1 MSSKTTKANN
11 TTKANKFNEIFESAN
26 RLRTVRN
33 APNPFLVVR
42 RSDGRLVEREKTTD
56 GQSVAREQEVHES

>member
-1 MSSKTTKANN
+1 MRSTTTKPD
-11 TTKANKFNEIFESAN
+11 KFNEIFESAN

-42 RSDGRLVEREKTTD
+42 ESDGHLVEREETNE
-56 GQSVAREQEVHES
+56 GQTAVVEERRRAANES

>member
-1 MSSKTTKANN
+1 MAMSSTTTKPD
-11 TTKANKFNEIFESAN
+11 KFNEIFESAN

-42 RSDGRLVEREKTTD
+42 KSDGRLVERVDTSEGESAVEKRP
-56 GQSVAREQEVHES
+56 QAVNNS